1 MTSLKSNDEIRDS
14 VRTAYAAVVETASG
28 CCGPDAAASA
38 GAGTS
43 CCPTPDSGA
52 PTDGRVLG
60 YGEDEL
66 AAVPEGSNLGL
77 GCGNPTAIAELSEG
91 ETVLDLGSGAGFDCF
106 LAAPKVGPSGR
117 VIGGRAWKAR
127 KMNPEPSIRNR

>member
-14 VRTAYAAVVETASG
+14 VRTAYADVVETASG

-60 YGEDEL
+60 YGEDEIKRL
-66 AAVPEGSNLGL
+66 VHDRAIGTPE
-77 GCGNPTAIAELSEG
+77 
-91 ETVLDLGSGAGFDCF
+91 D
-106 LAAPKVGPSGR
+106 
-117 VIGGRAWKAR
+117 
-127 KMNPEPSIRNR
+127 

>member
-43 CCPTPDSGA
+43 YRFSPRSSQ
-52 PTDGRVLG
+52 R
-60 YGEDEL
+60 
-66 AAVPEGSNLGL
+66 
-77 GCGNPTAIAELSEG
+77 
-91 ETVLDLGSGAGFDCF
+91 
-106 LAAPKVGPSGR
+106 
-117 VIGGRAWKAR
+117 
-127 KMNPEPSIRNR
+127 